1 MKAYNASKQMNNPLD
16 IKSILK
22 SDVSLL
28 DKHYNHR
35 SIDITSIIP
44 PEEYLN
50 FKYIISLVKQNIQRN
65 NNNVK
70 RYRNRIKSEFYS
82 EKNHKI

>member
-22 SDVSLL
+22 SE